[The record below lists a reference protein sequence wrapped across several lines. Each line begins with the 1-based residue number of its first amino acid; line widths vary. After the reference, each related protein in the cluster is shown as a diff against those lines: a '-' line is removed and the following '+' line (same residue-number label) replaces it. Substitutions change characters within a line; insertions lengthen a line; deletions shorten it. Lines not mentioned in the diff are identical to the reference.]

1 MTTDSDF
8 VGMGAASDISL
19 SKLMLTGASASVAE
33 GVTFPVDATKT
44 RLQLQGELPAGRHP
58 PTDAGGFQRA
68 STPQPRN
75 PTTHRSALGM
85 GVHIL
90 QTEGVR
96 GLYRGLAPG
105 VVRHCIY
112 SSSRICLY
120 ESFRHRW
127 SVDGDQLPLHRR
139 AAAGGTAGL
148 IGQALASPA
157 DLVKVRMQADGRNVV
172 HGLPPRYTGMVHALR
187 SIVAENGL
195 RGLYSGVAPNLTRAV
210 LVNIGELAAYDSAK
224 QHLLLQGWSEGVH
237 THTAS
242 AIMSG
247 LISTILSCPADV
259 IKSRIMA
266 GGGNAS
272 AAYSGMLDC
281 LVKTVKH
288 EGVTALWK
296 GFFPCW
302 ARLGPWQFTFWVSPT
317 PALVLN
323 VRAMGNAGVLTCMA
337 VHSDAGH
344 LRKAAVACWDGRLL
358 RGPQRRAAH
367 ERVLRITARDERWCA
382 EAGERWVRK

>member
-1 MTTDSDF
+1 MRTMVRALVFRPSSCCMPAYATLHLAFSNEF
-8 VGMGAASDISL
+8 EIAALLYARFRGKLSRGESKARERGGSSRQRMGAASDVSL
-19 SKLMLTGASASVAE
+19 SKLALTGASASIAE

-44 RLQLQGELPAGRHP
+44 RLQLQGELLAGRHHP
-58 PTDAGGFQRA
+58 PA
-68 STPQPRN
+68 
-75 PTTHRSALGM
+75 HRSALGM
-85 GVHIL
+85 GAHIL

-105 VVRHCIY
+105 VVRHCVY

-120 ESFRHRW
+120 ESFRNRW
-127 SVDGDQLPLHRR
+127 SVDGEQLPLHRR

-172 HGLPPRYTGMVHALR
+172 LGLPPRYSGMVHALR

-195 RGLYSGVAPNLTRAV
+195 RGLYTGVAPNLTRAA

-224 QHLLLQGWSEGVH
+224 QHLLLQGWTEGVH

-242 AIMSG
+242 AVMSG
-247 LISTILSCPADV
+247 FISTILSCPADV

-266 GGGNAS
+266 GGGHAS

-296 GFFPCW
+296 GFLPCW

-317 PALVLN
+317 PALASRLVPLFLP
-323 VRAMGNAGVLTCMA
+323 VPSPGCRHENA
-337 VHSDAGH
+337 S
-344 LRKAAVACWDGRLL
+344 AC
-358 RGPQRRAAH
+358 
-367 ERVLRITARDERWCA
+367 T
-382 EAGERWVRK
+382 